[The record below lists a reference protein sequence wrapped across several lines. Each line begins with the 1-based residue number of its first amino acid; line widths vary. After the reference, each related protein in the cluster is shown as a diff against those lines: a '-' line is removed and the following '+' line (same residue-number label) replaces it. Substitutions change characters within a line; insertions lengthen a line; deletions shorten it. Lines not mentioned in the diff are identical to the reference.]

1 MMKLIK
7 EDVGVEYSD
16 DGQSHTAHCP
26 LVITPVGLAIDFT
39 ESEDFLLRE

>member
-26 LVITPVGLAIDFT
+26 PVITSVGFDIYFT
-39 ESEDFLLRE
+39 ETEDFLFRE